1 MLRLGKYKHF
11 KGTYYEALYLAKH
24 SETEE
29 PMVVYRCE
37 KDGSLWVRPLKM
49 FTEKVERNGQ
59 RIDRFEYIG

>member
-1 MLRLGKYKHF
+1 MIRPGRYKHF
-11 KGTYYEALYLAKH
+11 KGNYYEVLYLAKH

-37 KDGSLWVRPLKM
+37 RDNSLWVRPLEM

-59 RIDRFEYIG
+59 LKDRFEFIG